1 MGRHKT
7 WTLDWTHEL
16 TDIWTPDKAINDN
29 RDTYVMYPCNHA
41 PPVLYQWKIWRL
53 SKIVAVCTVH

>member
-1 MGRHKT
+1 MGRYKT

-29 RDTYVMYPCNHA
+29 RDTYAMYPC
-41 PPVLYQWKIWRL
+41 
-53 SKIVAVCTVH
+53 T